1 VEYSREISE
10 YVKQFK
16 LDELLQQ
23 PVISSELGVFD
34 TVNPEMTNPYLPDWV
49 DLVRLH
55 KIIRQR
61 KATTILEFGCGYST
75 VVMAHALMLNDLDY
89 GDFVRANLRRGNPF
103 ELHSVDDMP
112 EFVDITRERIPAKL
126 APYVTLSVTTVNMA
140 TFNDRICTEYAEI
153 PNICPDFVYLDAPSQ
168 HSAKGSVNGI
178 STAHP
183 DRLPMGSDL
192 LKMEHFFLP
201 GTLFLVDGRTA
212 NARFLQSNLQRNW
225 VHNHDSDSDIHTF
238 ELIEPPLGTLNK
250 KQIEFCLGSKWLQ
263 RAGKH

>member
-1 VEYSREISE
+1 VQYSREIAE

-23 PVISSELGVFD
+23 PVASNELGVFD
-34 TVNPEMTNPYLPDWV
+34 TVNPDMTNPYLPDWD

-75 VVMAHALMLNDLDY
+75 VVMAHALMLNNLEF

-112 EFVDITRERIPAKL
+112 QFVEITRGRIPAEL
-126 APYVTLSVTTVNMA
+126 APFVTMSVTSVNMA
-140 TFNDRICTEYAEI
+140 TFNDRICTEYAAV

-168 HSAKGSVNGI
+168 HSAQGSINGI

-183 DRLPMGSDL
+183 DRLPMSADL
-192 LKMEHFFLP
+192 LKMEHFLLP
-201 GTLFLVDGRTA
+201 GTLILVDGRTA
-212 NARFLQSNLQRNW
+212 NARFLKANFQRNW
-225 VHNHDSDSDIHTF
+225 IHVHDTVSDIHTF
-238 ELIEPPLGTLNK
+238 ELVESPLGSLNA

-263 RAGKH
+263 RARKN